1 MPDTSEFLAL
11 VYIDS
16 DLRQLRVCWPQASL
30 TPLGV
35 PAETRVGLPWTAL
48 LQRGRCFSQ
57 GWAAGGRVR
66 PWPEGSETAIGR
78 VPRET
83 WPNQALYWVVRS
95 SLVSFLSA
103 PRALGV

>member
-1 MPDTSEFLAL
+1 MPDTSELLAV

-48 LQRGRCFSQ
+48 LQRGRCFSGAGLQ
-57 GWAAGGRVR
+57 GD
-66 PWPEGSETAIGR
+66 
-78 VPRET
+78 
-83 WPNQALYWVVRS
+83 RS
-95 SLVSFLSA
+95 DPGL
-103 PRALGV
+103 RALRQQ